1 MFEYDVVE
9 PVLPGNHIK
18 DWQKIR
24 KKQWKYVKYS
34 LEFYN
39 FMSISSYNTKAIKN
53 EIFLAD
59 GHPDEVDHDSWFH
72 YAKFFGD
79 WGPKP
84 LLGFFLCSDQSQ
96 EAWDK
101 IWESTINGNGRSSY
115 DMVRDHFLRSCGAT
129 LDDSPEATAFG
140 RYGGLEQRML
150 PYFVRSDVYTDDTFT
165 IGHESFRKIPWK
177 DPYITFE
184 TILVQISSTL
194 TQSNAMSQHGWSQW
208 LHGLLV
214 SCFSYDLEKNKYYSF
229 EDMSEVLSELLND
242 LRPALRD
249 NAEDNIR
256 ANYLKSARLLITIL
270 EDEGTPQWLRKIWA
284 DVRDG
289 KVSV

>member
-18 DWQKIR
+18 DWRKIR

-34 LEFYN
+34 LEYHK

-53 EIFLAD
+53 EIYLAEH
-59 GHPDEVDHDSWFH
+59 HPGEVDYDSWFH
-72 YAKFFGD
+72 YATHFGD

-96 EAWDK
+96 EAWDT
-101 IWESTINGNGRSSY
+101 IWESTINGKGRSSY
-115 DMVRDHFLRSCGAT
+115 DMVRDEFIKSGGIT
-129 LDDSPEATAFG
+129 LDESPEATAFG
-140 RYGGLEQRML
+140 RFGGLEQRML
-150 PYFVRSDVYTDDTFT
+150 PYFVQSDVYTDDTFT
-165 IGHESFRKIPWK
+165 IGHEEFRKIPWENANF
-177 DPYITFE
+177 TFMAIFRGIASKLNKSFA
-184 TILVQISSTL
+184 T
-194 TQSNAMSQHGWSQW
+194 SQFSYNQW

-214 SCFSYDLEKNKYYSF
+214 SCFPYDLNQHPGHSDEAIYRFCSY
-229 EDMSEVLSELLND
+229 LSQTLND
-242 LRPALRD
+242 NNL
-249 NAEDNIR
+249 
-256 ANYLKSARLLITIL
+256 ANYRDSDLKAARLLITIL